1 MHHAVEI
8 PFHEIGPQIF
18 NFLVFASIL
27 FYLLR
32 KPTIQMFAN
41 RASNYHAA
49 VNKASQALEEA
60 KARKTEIESKLTEM
74 KRGHKESI
82 AQAKK
87 EAEQL
92 KVNAVEEARAEAK
105 RMAEEAERTIRVE
118 LDKAKAELRTFM
130 LQQAISMADKDLGG
144 QLDANEQKRLQK
156 EFVEKIQV

>member
-8 PFHEIGPQIF
+8 PFHELGPQIF
-18 NFLVFASIL
+18 NFLIFAGLL
-27 FYLLR
+27 FYFLR
-32 KPTIQMFAN
+32 KPTIDMFAN

-60 KARKTEIESKLTEM
+60 LARKQEIESKLTEM

-87 EAEQL
+87 EAEAL
-92 KVNAVEEARAEAK
+92 KANAVEEARAEAK

-118 LDKAKAELRTFM
+118 LDKAKTELRNFM

-156 EFVEKIQV
+156 EFVGKIQV

>member
-18 NFLVFASIL
+18 NFLVFAGLL
-27 FYLLR
+27 FYFLR
-32 KPTIQMFAN
+32 KPTIALFAN

-49 VNKASQALEEA
+49 LNKASQALAEA
-60 KARKTEIESKLTEM
+60 KAQKQEIENKLTEM
-74 KRGHKESI
+74 KRGHRDSV
-82 AQAKK
+82 AQAKR

-92 KVNAVEEARAEAK
+92 KLSAVEEARAEAK

-118 LDKAKAELRTFM
+118 LDKAKAELRNFM

-156 EFVEKIQV
+156 EFVGKIQV

>member
-18 NFLVFASIL
+18 NFLVFATIL
-27 FYLLR
+27 FFLLR
-32 KPTIQMFAN
+32 KPVISMFAN

-49 VNKASQALEEA
+49 VNKASQALTEA
-60 KARKTEIESKLTEM
+60 TARKQEIETKLSQM
-74 KRGHKESI
+74 KRGHQDSI
-82 AQAKK
+82 AQAKR

-92 KVNAVEEARAEAK
+92 KANAVEEARAEAK

-118 LDKAKAELRTFM
+118 LDKAKSELRNFM

-156 EFVEKIQV
+156 EFVGKIQV